1 MDQLI
6 CHLVGDYVLQTD
18 WMAKKKTSSV
28 AAAVVHSFFYALP
41 FILITGWSWAL
52 FGIFATHINIDH
64 YRLAGFVIRL
74 KQWSWK
80 NDTPSSATPP
90 DINLMLLIV
99 IDNTMHLTINFF
111 SIKYLAS

>member
-18 WMAKKKTSSV
+18 WMAKKKTSSLM
-28 AAAVVHSFFYALP
+28 AAVVHSFFYALP
-41 FILITGWSWAL
+41 FVLITGRSWAL
-52 FGIFATHINIDH
+52 FVIFATHIIIDH
-64 YRLAGFVIRL
+64 YRLAGHIIRL

-80 NDTPSSATPP
+80 TAPAAATTPP

-99 IDNTMHLTINFF
+99 IDNTIHLTINYF
-111 SIKYLAS
+111 SIKYLG

>member
-18 WMAKKKTSSV
+18 WMAKNKTSSLF
-28 AAAVVHSFFYALP
+28 AALVHAFFYALP
-41 FILITGWSWAL
+41 FVLITGLTWAL
-52 FGIFATHINIDH
+52 FVIFSTHILIDH
-64 YRLAGFVIRL
+64 YRLAGMIMRL

-80 NDTPSSATPP
+80 RADHPATPP

-99 IDNTMHLTINFF
+99 IDNTIHLTINYF
-111 SIKYLAS
+111 SIKYLS